1 MGTHSDFKS
10 AARVRFHV
18 DLSMIMHAPVLLRP
32 LESSVDFFNHCTAPA
47 HILYTRAKSVSGISE
62 KQTCCPRR
70 NNAKLP
76 GLAILT
82 EILTVNQ
89 DDLAGASLLASSFP
103 STFESDVTQA
113 ISTTKH
119 SILC

>member
-1 MGTHSDFKS
+1 MDF
-10 AARVRFHV
+10 
-18 DLSMIMHAPVLLRP
+18 L
-32 LESSVDFFNHCTAPA
+32 NHCTAPS
-47 HILYTRAKSVSGISE
+47 HILRTRAKSVSDCVE

-76 GLAILT
+76 GLAILI

-89 DDLAGASLLASSFP
+89 DDLAGAGLLASSFP
-103 STFESDVTQA
+103 STFERDVTKA